1 MSYAT
6 QLLARGEEV
15 VFESRPHW
23 FSVVGRTW
31 LWLLAA
37 ILFLAVL
44 IFFASPPN
52 GDTQTLD
59 GPAEIVALAVLLLC
73 AARVGWVI
81 WSWRNTQYLVT
92 NRRII
97 EADGIFNKHMADSA
111 LEKINDAHLSQSWL
125 GRIFNFGDLDILTA
139 ADEAGINDFPMLA
152 DPVQFKVAM
161 LNQKDMLEH
170 PDLAAPAY
178 QRQPSPPPLER
189 AEPMAPRAGSD
200 RVTVI
205 PEPAPAPAPAPVTP
219 PAAAPSAADEAA
231 ATIERLA
238 NLRDQGLIT
247 PEEYEAK
254 KRELLGRI

>member
-6 QLLARGEEV
+6 QLLARGEEI

-23 FSVVGRTW
+23 FSIVGRTW
-31 LWLLAA
+31 LWLIAA
-37 ILFLAVL
+37 IFFLAVL
-44 IFFASPPN
+44 IFFAAEPN
-52 GDTQTLD
+52 GAEQPLD
-59 GPAEIVALAVLLLC
+59 GPAEVVALGILALC

-81 WSWRNTQYLVT
+81 WSWRNTQFLVT
-92 NRRII
+92 TRRII

-161 LNQKDMLEH
+161 LNQKDQLEH

-178 QRQPSPPPLER
+178 QRRGEQPPMEP

-200 RVTVI
+200 RVTVVPP
-205 PEPAPAPAPAPVTP
+205 PEPEPVAQP
-219 PAAAPSAADEAA
+219 PVAAAPPSAIDETA
-231 ATIERLA
+231 ATLTRLA
-238 NLRDQGLIT
+238 TLRDSGLIT
-247 PEEYEAK
+247 TDEYEAK

>member
-6 QLLARGEEV
+6 QLLARGEEI

-23 FSVVGRTW
+23 FSVVGRTF

-37 ILFLAVL
+37 VFFLAVL
-44 IFFASPPN
+44 IFFAAEPN
-52 GDTQTLD
+52 GAEQPLD
-59 GPAEIVALAVLLLC
+59 GPAEVIALGILALC

-81 WSWRNTQYLVT
+81 WGWRNIQYLVT
-92 NRRII
+92 TRRII

-111 LEKINDAHLSQSWL
+111 LEKVNDAHLSQSWL

-139 ADEAGINDFPMLA
+139 ADESGINDFPMLA

-161 LNQKDMLEH
+161 LNQKELLEH
-170 PDLAAPAY
+170 PDLASPAY
-178 QRQPSPPPLER
+178 QRRAEQPPMEP

-205 PEPAPAPAPAPVTP
+205 PPEPAPAADAPPP
-219 PAAAPSAADEAA
+219 PAVPATAIDETA
-231 ATIERLA
+231 ATLTRLA
-238 NLRDQGLIT
+238 TLRDNGLIT
-247 PEEYEAK
+247 AEEYDAK

>member
-6 QLLARGEEV
+6 QLLARGEEI

-23 FSVVGRTW
+23 FSIVGRTW
-31 LWLLAA
+31 LWLIAA
-37 ILFLAVL
+37 VFFLAVL
-44 IFFASPPN
+44 IYIAPPPAV
-52 GDTQTLD
+52 DTWD
-59 GPAEIVALAVLLLC
+59 APAEIIALAVLIGSV
-73 AARVGWVI
+73 ARVGWVI
-81 WSWRNTQYLVT
+81 WAWRNTQFLVT
-92 NRRII
+92 TRRII

-161 LNQKDMLEH
+161 LNQKDQLEH

-178 QRQPSPPPLER
+178 QRRGEQPPMEP

-200 RVTVI
+200 RVTVVPAPD
-205 PEPAPAPAPAPVTP
+205 PEPVAPP
-219 PAAAPSAADEAA
+219 PAVAAPPSAIDETA
-231 ATIERLA
+231 ATLTRLA
-238 NLRDQGLIT
+238 TLRDSGLIT
-247 PEEYEAK
+247 TDEYEAK